1 MKKTYIAPETM
12 VLNVETAGMIAE
24 SLVINAELSG
34 SQALTNE
41 DKSWDI
47 WGSDDVED

>member
-12 VLNVETAGMIAE
+12 VLNVETTGMIAE
-24 SLVINAELSG
+24 SLAINASKSG
-34 SQALTNE
+34 SEALTNE

-47 WGSDDVED
+47 WGSNDVED